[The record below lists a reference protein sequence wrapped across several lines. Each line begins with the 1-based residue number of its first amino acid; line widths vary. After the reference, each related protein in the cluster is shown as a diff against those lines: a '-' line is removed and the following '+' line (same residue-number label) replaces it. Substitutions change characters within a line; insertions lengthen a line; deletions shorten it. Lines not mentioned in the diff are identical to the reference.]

1 MIMKM
6 RYKILAGVLSLG
18 LASCSM
24 LGSLD
29 DLEIEYVQTD
39 DTVISDA
46 ASAENLLAGV
56 YVGWKTFGVSSF
68 FANQSLRSG
77 ANLTSGVMGAN
88 EFEINTIQ
96 DNNMAIEAF
105 YPGLYLIINNANSFI
120 AALQRTEP
128 AGLSEA
134 RKAEMLAEAYFNKA
148 LAEYYLLCTFG
159 EFYDMDSKYGIVI
172 WNEPVRGNVP
182 RARSTVKESYAAIL
196 DDLKSADAAPA
207 SPGLGRAGKYAVMAL
222 RAKVLLC
229 MKDFAG
235 AADEAGEL
243 IAANDS
249 ALESSFLAPFANP
262 YSSREVLFDLYCTY
276 PGSTLGGISYS
287 DGYNQPGYPLTALA
301 DELVGE
307 PDDGTLSEADP
318 QLYIDWLGEDPGNEA
333 AFVAYVNAMYSEMG
347 IDFGFESVQDIVEFM
362 KEMIAEEEEGLS
374 DEELEMIAWA
384 GIVQDMLAPFVD
396 DLGIEL
402 PIEYLAEGFDM
413 RYILTYDPVKR
424 QGLCKMSKYIYS
436 DYPSEA
442 GNANTIFFL
451 RMADVYYVKAEAE
464 ARQGNFSAA
473 RSALARVLE
482 RVGYDEARVNAIPDD
497 ELVAT
502 IMKHRYMEN
511 FTENQDDYFDQVRAF
526 KWDGANFCDN
536 ELVEDGRT
544 LIAPVPRAARAGN
557 PLLEQIR

>member
-1 MIMKM
+1 MKM

-29 DLEIEYVQTD
+29 DLDIEYVQTD

-56 YVGWKTFGVSSF
+56 YVGWKTFGVSAF

-96 DNNMAIEAF
+96 DTNAATEAF

-120 AALQRTEP
+120 AALQRTDP
-128 AGLSEA
+128 ADLSEA

-182 RARSTVKESYAAIL
+182 RARSTVKESYATIL
-196 DDLKSADAAPA
+196 DDLKNADAVPAAPG
-207 SPGLGRAGKYAVMAL
+207 PGRAGKYAVMAL
-222 RAKVLLC
+222 RAKVLLY
-229 MKDFAG
+229 MKEFAK
-235 AADEAGEL
+235 AAEVAGEL

-249 ALESSFLAPFANP
+249 ALEGSFLAPFAKP

-276 PGSTLGGISYS
+276 PGSTLSGISYS

-301 DELVGE
+301 DELVGD
-307 PDDGTLSEADP
+307 PDDGILSEADP
-318 QLYIDWLGEDPGNEA
+318 QLYIDWLGEDPENEA
-333 AFVAYVNAMYSEMG
+333 AFIGYMNEMLTGLLESEL
-347 IDFGFESVQDIVEFM
+347 ESIQDAVDFM
-362 KEMIAEEEEGLS
+362 KKYILEEAGEEIP
-374 DEELEMIAWA
+374 DEELEMMAWGA
-384 GIVQDMLAPFVD
+384 MIEEMLAPFIDEMGV
-396 DLGIEL
+396 EL
-402 PIEYLAEGFDM
+402 PIEYMAEGFDM

-424 QGLCKMSKYIYS
+424 QGLCKMSKYVYS
-436 DYPSEA
+436 DFPSEA

-464 ARQGNFSAA
+464 ARQGNLTAA

-482 RVGYDEARVNAIPDD
+482 RAEYDEAYVNAISDD

-536 ELVEDGRT
+536 ELVEEGRT